1 MKIPIKKIVVIGNYI
16 ILKKDIIKTFTVK
29 DSFTNNYN
37 LKSKFVVQQKL
48 FQDNIIE
55 KKSKQLDFLYIS
67 YRDLCDDTCILFSED
82 GFPFTLDQ
90 FHFTYQFAN
99 FVSNKLKIR
108 ERILAYFK
116 N

>member
-1 MKIPIKKIVVIGNYI
+1 MQLNI
-16 ILKKDIIKTFTVK
+16 F
-29 DSFTNNYN
+29 
-37 LKSKFVVQQKL
+37 KSKFVVQQKL

-99 FVSNKLKIR
+99 FVSNKLEIR
-108 ERILAYFK
+108 ERILVYFK